1 MRALQVKQ
9 LKAVEMRKEVAH
21 ANDLSRAMKEER
33 KLQEKEQDQAI
44 FKYVQDK
51 QQAEFERQ
59 EMERRIREEKER
71 EVQKL
76 RELQE
81 KAADRQ
87 ADIDALRAKRAVEQ
101 GEREDRVKAK
111 LAVEKRTR
119 LLADLEVSRQKQF
132 HEKKVALEEQAAA
145 ERVEF
150 FKVI

>member
-1 MRALQVKQ
+1 
-9 LKAVEMRKEVAH
+9 
-21 ANDLSRAMKEER
+21 MKEER

-101 GEREDRVKAK
+101 GEREERVKAK
-111 LAVEKRTR
+111 LTMEKRTR
-119 LLADLEVSRQKQF
+119 LLSDLEVSRKKQF
-132 HEKKVALEEQAAA
+132 NEKKVALEE
-145 ERVEF
+145 
-150 FKVI
+150 